1 MRNKIVAG
9 NWKMNTTVKEGVFL
23 ASQINNHLKDIEL
36 RNDVQVVISPPF
48 THLTFV
54 CQVIDKSKIL
64 LAAQNCADESE
75 GAYTGE
81 ISATMLK
88 DLGCNAVILGHSERR
103 AFYHETSE
111 TLFKKTNQVIA
122 NDLTPIFCCGEM
134 LEQREAGNHFN
145 IVESQISE
153 AIFHLS
159 ETDFSKI
166 VIAYEPVWAIGTGV
180 TASKE
185 QAQEMHAFIRNIVK
199 VKYGN
204 NIAENLTILYG
215 GSVKPSNAEELFAQP
230 DVDGGLI
237 GGASM
242 DAKSFVD
249 IIKAR

>member
-111 TLFKKTNQVIA
+111 TLF
-122 NDLTPIFCCGEM
+122 
-134 LEQREAGNHFN
+134 N
-145 IVESQISE
+145 I
-153 AIFHLS
+153 
-159 ETDFSKI
+159 
-166 VIAYEPVWAIGTGV
+166 
-180 TASKE
+180 
-185 QAQEMHAFIRNIVK
+185 
-199 VKYGN
+199 
-204 NIAENLTILYG
+204 
-215 GSVKPSNAEELFAQP
+215 SN
-230 DVDGGLI
+230 
-237 GGASM
+237 
-242 DAKSFVD
+242 
-249 IIKAR
+249 